1 MPKPTIRFTTSLV
14 KHGSRYWIV
23 LPDETTQLWGERLHY
38 YLAGELAGRPFRG
51 RAERQHSEIILP
63 VGAAWLRDNGVQPM
77 HEFTCALQLESP
89 VLEELADD
97 IREAIQADQQAQRFF
112 EDIAPFYRKNYLRWI
127 ESARTPATRARRIA
141 ETVQSLREGRMQ
153 R

>member
-14 KHGSRYWIV
+14 QQGSRCWIV
-23 LPDETTQLWGERLHY
+23 LPDEIEQLWGERTHY

-51 RAERQHSEIILP
+51 RAERKHHQIILP
-63 VGAAWLRDNGVQPM
+63 VGAAWLRDNGIQPAQ
-77 HEFTCALQLESP
+77 EFPCELYLESP
-89 VLEELADD
+89 LVEELADD
-97 IREAIQADQQAQRFF
+97 IRVAIQADLQAQRFF
-112 EDIAPFYRKNYLRWI
+112 EDLAPFYRKNYLRWI